1 MDETNPYIFV
11 YDQFDGQTLYS
22 YNYILSLF
30 SEDTREDIKSVET
43 LVNNFIKF
51 SNSIDLTEGNTSLGE
66 KLLYY
71 GLVYMIQG
79 VLYKDETKKLLRI
92 RMDNQKFEETK
103 KICNYAFKVTRNS
116 IQKSLNFT
124 PGPCLMGSWCK
135 GLGLWQYRLWSFQTG
150 GTKLEKIL
158 PKNQHPQ
165 GKENY

>member
-1 MDETNPYIFV
+1 MDENNPYIFD
-11 YDQFDGQTLYS
+11 YDQFDGQTFYS

-116 IQKSLNFT
+116 I
-124 PGPCLMGSWCK
+124 
-135 GLGLWQYRLWSFQTG
+135 
-150 GTKLEKIL
+150 
-158 PKNQHPQ
+158 
-165 GKENY
+165 